1 MTSIWERRNDMS
13 NKHTLYL
20 LFIAAAVSLLFATCL
35 TGCSAETAGVSGF
48 PAGKIPV
55 TILFAPEKT
64 TANEDGK
71 INTLDIYIVDADGK
85 VEAHANGYEGATP
98 ISIELQPGLK
108 TVYAF
113 ANCTGTTFG
122 DLGLASGSWKSVP
135 EAVSSN
141 AAFNAIDG
149 ITADGGIPMS
159 ARTTWEVSE
168 KTTTKA
174 VQLVRMAAKMEITIT
189 DERENKEKNITSLKI
204 GQLLPGSTHLF
215 RQGSGEVGELP
226 GSPSFSD
233 WEWTRPA
240 DNTEAPSIAP
250 FYLHE
255 TKGTFTVS
263 MAVNGEAVPRTTTL
277 TTAIPRN
284 RIYPL
289 TIHLSDYSLDIKGSY
304 RLAAIGTVAV
314 KKNIGNGYT
323 IELPEGCSNV
333 EISIQLKENGVVK
346 NSGITWDYSP
356 TTIDHFTCNA
366 SGADATLILSSAALP
381 AIAATS
387 TVTVT
392 ANFTDKSG
400 QSQKRSFGLTIQVND
415 LTDDLT
421 KASRPTGCVPS
432 PKETQPIDIEL

>member
-1 MTSIWERRNDMS
+1 
-13 NKHTLYL
+13 
-20 LFIAAAVSLLFATCL
+20 
-35 TGCSAETAGVSGF
+35 
-48 PAGKIPV
+48 
-55 TILFAPEKT
+55 
-64 TANEDGK
+64 
-71 INTLDIYIVDADGK
+71 
-85 VEAHANGYEGATP
+85 
-98 ISIELQPGLK
+98 
-108 TVYAF
+108 
-113 ANCTGTTFG
+113 
-122 DLGLASGSWKSVP
+122 
-135 EAVSSN
+135 
-141 AAFNAIDG
+141 
-149 ITADGGIPMS
+149 
-159 ARTTWEVSE
+159 
-168 KTTTKA
+168 
-174 VQLVRMAAKMEITIT
+174 MAAKMEITIT

-400 QSQKRSFGLTIQVND
+400 QSQKRSFELTIQVND